1 MHANDQHSSVGFQVL
16 FRAFLNS
23 KQPMQIGPHQLSNN
37 VLLAPMAGI
46 TDNPFRRLCH
56 QFGAGLTVS
65 EMVISNSDLQNHPRT
80 LKKTDYSDE
89 TGLRSVQILGTDPNQ
104 MAEAAKLNQDRGAH
118 IIDINMGCPAK
129 KVCSVAAGS
138 ALMKDEL
145 LVDKILS
152 AVVNAVD
159 VPVTL
164 KIRTGWNL
172 ANRNAAKIA
181 TIAENCGIQA
191 LTIHGRSRACQ
202 FTGQAEYD
210 TIKQVKSTVRMPVIA
225 NGDIDSA
232 EKARAVLE
240 YTGADAI
247 MIGRGA
253 LGKPWI
259 FRELQSRLSHHQA
272 FPPLPLSG
280 IKATINQH
288 LDNLYRFYGATAG
301 VRIARKHIGWYF
313 EQLGDLPKEQKNLI
327 NQAQYPAQQLELV
340 NASFDFITSR
350 VA

>member
-1 MHANDQHSSVGFQVL
+1 LHANDQHASVSFQVL
-16 FRAFLNS
+16 SRAFLNS
-23 KQPMQIGPHQLSNN
+23 KQPMQIGPYQLSNN

-202 FTGQAEYD
+202 FSGQAEYD
-210 TIKQVKSTVRMPVIA
+210 TIKQVKSSVRMPIIA

-259 FRELQSRLSHHQA
+259 FSELQSRLSDHQC
-272 FPPLPLSG
+272 FSPLPLSD

-313 EQLGDLPKEQKNLI
+313 EQLGDLPKEQKKLI
-327 NQAQYPAQQLELV
+327 NQAQDPAQQLELV